1 MRLLASGAIAGLPG
15 GQQASQILFPSTL
28 MNYAF
33 YGARWLS
40 FLILLGGG
48 SRSGSCPCSPGEETA
63 VRMPDSTPAPPSKA
77 LARSRFQRPRM
88 SLALPDPG
96 PQPHPPPWQLPLERE
111 QRMDGIPFQLHCFQE
126 VGHGDRA
133 IVGAHT
139 GCPWRSFWKPAKTWR
154 LPQDIHQPL
163 PAVWGPQ
170 CLWLDTRHKPT
181 PRGGPC
187 SLPLELGPLQHQRN
201 GTLIPHP
208 LAPTPQSSL
217 GVKAPPGQ
225 SLPTGAS
232 WVPVH
237 GLVEHIQSLIPLPDS
252 SSLCSYGPNLRP
264 GWAYGS
270 RVAPNGEAAP
280 CLSWAALEGGLPQ
293 PCSLPSP
300 KWANVLCPAKGCG
313 GQPCDMLPDLPS
325 AGFL

>member
-77 LARSRFQRPRM
+77 LGRSRFQRPRM

-133 IVGAHT
+133 RVGAHT

-163 PAVWGPQ
+163 PAVCGALSASGW
-170 CLWLDTRHKPT
+170 T
-181 PRGGPC
+181 PCTSLRPEGGPAHYLWSLAHC
-187 SLPLELGPLQHQRN
+187 STKEM
-201 GTLIPHP
+201 
-208 LAPTPQSSL
+208 APS
-217 GVKAPPGQ
+217 
-225 SLPTGAS
+225 
-232 WVPVH
+232 
-237 GLVEHIQSLIPLPDS
+237 SLIPWLPLHS
-252 SSLCSYGPNLRP
+252 PAWVWKLPL
-264 GWAYGS
+264 AS
-270 RVAPNGEAAP
+270 RSPLEPLGCPSMAL
-280 CLSWAALEGGLPQ
+280 LSISRA
-293 PCSLPSP
+293 
-300 KWANVLCPAKGCG
+300 
-313 GQPCDMLPDLPS
+313 
-325 AGFL
+325 